1 MKVYFKPEG
10 GFGFFPGLNKPLELN
25 SEDLPEAEASHLKKL
40 ITEAQ
45 VFDLPSQ
52 PAATTRGADLK
63 KYTIRVEDQD
73 RQHWIQ
79 LADTEP
85 NPRLHNLLTYLTQK
99 QKESRSASGDK
110 KEN

>member
-25 SEDLPEAEASHLKKL
+25 SEDLPEDEASHLKNL
-40 ITEAQ
+40 IKEAQ
-45 VFDLPSQ
+45 LFELSNQ
-52 PAATTRGADLK
+52 PLGTTHGADQK

-79 LADTEP
+79 IMDTERDP
-85 NPRLHNLLTYLTQK
+85 GLQNLLAYLSQK
-99 QKESRSASGDK
+99 QKEIRK
-110 KEN
+110 MK